1 MPHFSLSVLK
11 MLQANIWYRGWQGE
25 ENKKKKRE
33 RENIYRIQNK
43 LFSAFWSYS
52 QKWHFIL
59 QLLLPHILSDIKL
72 FPVSMYKG
80 DLGPIPSSMGP
91 FLYQQQPREW
101 DTMHGSQVGLQEN
114 VKNWISMDCDLP
126 GSSVLGI
133 SHQEYWSGLQFP
145 SSGYLPDPGIKLR
158 SPALGGRFFTTEP
171 PGKPITRCIRKQN
184 KNVA

>member
-114 VKNWISMDCDLP
+114 VKNWILQSERLTWSLASNTLCNKCINI
-126 GSSVLGI
+126 SS
-133 SHQEYWSGLQFP
+133 
-145 SSGYLPDPGIKLR
+145 DPLF
-158 SPALGGRFFTTEP
+158 SD
-171 PGKPITRCIRKQN
+171 Q
-184 KNVA
+184 